1 LNRDLMT
8 NLSSQEMGPTIRTRD
23 QLNAVVENIVL
34 LRLEQA
40 ELDRAQAGE
49 IAAIREK
56 YRASLTE
63 VDRYLQMEI
72 AWVEAWARQNP
83 AEFTGERTIDCP
95 HARIGYRVM
104 SPRVER
110 ASRRWTWT
118 EAASALAEKEWGRRY
133 LRTPEPEVDKEAILA
148 DLATLPAEDLRQVG
162 IKVVQGERFFI
173 EPRGESEASSASDDD
188 WQEAA

>member
-1 LNRDLMT
+1 MT
-8 NLSSQEMGPTIRTRD
+8 TLSSPEMGPTIRTRD

-40 ELDRAQAGE
+40 ELDRAQADE

-56 YRASLTE
+56 YRAPLTE
-63 VDRYLQMEI
+63 VDRYLQMET

-83 AEFTGERTIDCP
+83 GEFTRERIIDCP
-95 HARIGYRVM
+95 HARVGYRVM
-104 SPRVER
+104 APRVER

-118 EAASALAEKEWGRRY
+118 EAALALAETEWGRRY
-133 LRTPEPEVDKEAILA
+133 LRAPEPEVDKEAILA
-148 DLATLPAEDLRQVG
+148 DLATLSTDDLRQAG
-162 IKVVQGERFFI
+162 IKIVQGERFFI
-173 EPRGESEASSASDDD
+173 EPHGEAEPCASSDEN